1 MSVYKPKNSKFYLFD
16 FRRGGVRFHG
26 STDQTE
32 EREARR
38 VEKAEIKKAEAQ
50 AKTARKGKDGPMT
63 MTSAAAR
70 YFVEVAQHNASAKA
84 TNETHSN
91 LHRLVSWIGEDTPIA
106 EITDDTVS
114 RLVARR
120 RGEHRRNAAREQGK
134 GGKKRAPL
142 GLVSPAQVN
151 RSVTQVLRRVL
162 TRARKV
168 WKEPLPDE
176 PNWTAHMLKEPH
188 ERVRELRHDEEARL
202 EAVERDD
209 YRAPRLFAQIT
220 GLRRREVTD
229 LTWPQVDFDAG
240 VIRVVGKGDKP
251 HALPISPELYAL
263 LWPLRN
269 DHKMKVFTYVC
280 RRTRLCPKSKR
291 KFVKGTVYP
300 VTYEGLATALGR
312 SIKKAGLADFHL
324 HDLRHTAASRFQRA
338 NKNLRLTQA
347 LLNHSSPKMTVRYAH
362 VDDDDMREGLMQ
374 AASDTAS
381 RRVKS
386 EKKRKREG

>member
-1 MSVYKPKNSKFYLFD
+1 MSVYRPKNSKYFLFD
-16 FRRGGVRFHG
+16 FQRGGVRFHG
-26 STDQTE
+26 STEQTE
-32 EREARR
+32 EREAKR
-38 VEKAEIKKAEAQ
+38 VEKAEIKKAEARV
-50 AKTARKGKDGPMT
+50 KTARKAKGGPMT
-63 MTSAAAR
+63 MNAAADRYYVEVGQHTASAA
-70 YFVEVAQHNASAKA
+70 
-84 TNETHSN
+84 ETAAN
-91 LHRLVSWIGEDTPIA
+91 LERLVLWIGEDTPIA
-106 EITDDTVS
+106 EISDETLS

-134 GGKKRAPL
+134 GGKKRPPL

-176 PNWTAHMLKEPH
+176 PNWTAHMLKEPR
-188 ERVRELRHDEEARL
+188 ERVRELRHEEEAQL

-220 GLRRREVTD
+220 GLRRREVAS
-229 LTWPQVDFDAG
+229 LTWPQVDFDG
-240 VIRVVGKGDKP
+240 EVIRVVGKGDKP
-251 HALPISPELYAL
+251 HVLPITPELHAL
-263 LWPLRN
+263 LWPLRG
-269 DHKMKVFTYVC
+269 HHETHVFTYVC
-280 RRTRLCPKSKR
+280 RRTRLCPRSKR
-291 KFVKGTVYP
+291 RFEKGLRYP

-312 SIKKAGLADFHL
+312 SIKKAGLVDFHV

-338 NKNLRLTQA
+338 NKNLRLTQQ